1 MVKGEVYFP
10 FIFGNLL
17 CGTGKIGAKNCAIC
31 ENLPKK
37 RDCRSSLFLGC
48 ILLCKE
54 GDDKHN
60 KESDT
65 DDRRFHNGPGLEG
78 GLFVHTHK
86 APDRPETSG
95 IAPNI
100 EPKPTGRAMPFRGI
114 SVISSLTFSRA
125 HVIISWICSRG
136 ELFKKQLSDKAQTEQ
151 SAPCPAFLQEK

>member
-1 MVKGEVYFP
+1 MVKGKVHFL

-37 RDCRSSLFLGC
+37 RDYRSSPFLGC

-54 GDDKHN
+54 GDDKRN

-65 DDRRFHNGPGLEG
+65 DDRRFHNDPGLEG

-86 APDRPETSG
+86 ALDRPETSG

-100 EPKPTGRAMPFRGI
+100 EPKPTGRAMPFRGGADA
-114 SVISSLTFSRA
+114 LFD
-125 HVIISWICSRG
+125 RG
-136 ELFKKQLSDKAQTEQ
+136 NNLGQGHIGDKFVDIFPR
-151 SAPCPAFLQEK
+151 PCYNFMDLLKG